1 MLEFRIGSNVVN
13 FSNMEFVKER
23 LENVR
28 RHVQGHLE
36 DAEMRRELCR
46 AQIMDSQME
55 YGEILFAHMHEYS
68 ELCDQIS
75 GYKTELA
82 TFECHFANIAKLELT
97 SKRIQRD
104 LGAVERDLAKML
116 DSVNFPED

>member
-97 SKRIQRD
+97 YVFFLVQIVMIF
-104 LGAVERDLAKML
+104 L
-116 DSVNFPED
+116 